1 MAIFPQNQSQLLFCT
16 KDYCVLK
23 KMNRSSRIKAT
34 VQKPLCLCTQR
45 QANPYLH
52 NSNFL
57 QLIFNLSL
65 IFHSTLRKLYTK
77 PSIGA
82 SYQISVHL
90 VTRFQRRRSFRNNQ
104 EKKLPTVAM
113 FVNRSGRNEQSLY
126 RTFHRYFLP
135 SFGSFDHKRFQRRI
149 FF

>member
-1 MAIFPQNQSQLLFCT
+1 
-16 KDYCVLK
+16 
-23 KMNRSSRIKAT
+23 MNRSSRIKGT

-82 SYQISVHL
+82 SYQITVHL

-104 EKKLPTVAM
+104 GKKLPMVAM
-113 FVNRSGRNEQSLY
+113 FVNRSGRNEQSL
-126 RTFHRYFLP
+126 
-135 SFGSFDHKRFQRRI
+135 
-149 FF
+149 